1 VSSGQPSSSQP
12 EQLDPTAYQVSG
24 VNSEGFDGVV
34 HLLVAWQPSD
44 NGTPY
49 ADSWERFY
57 GISDETMLYGRFE
70 KWGSYPVEGSPTQDA
85 LDVAAGNPC
94 YELLEQGIL
103 PLLEDVAGEWISHTA
118 IRDVY
123 TSEELFVR
131 MAFQIL
137 TSVPI
142 PVLQGICG
150 AGLQRRKALDLDMYA
165 WLTNNLRKSE
175 SRPTIYMIELTD
187 DIGRPLKYEDMRKL
201 IKGVRV
207 YIDEKV
213 TAKEDFAQRWAQ
225 SVHWVDNLINS
236 VHW

>member
-1 VSSGQPSSSQP
+1 MDSQSSDSSEPESSTSSNTSSQSGSGLQPTQNVSSGQPSSSQP

-103 PLLEDVAGEWISHTA
+103 PLLEDVAGE
-118 IRDVY
+118 
-123 TSEELFVR
+123 
-131 MAFQIL
+131 
-137 TSVPI
+137 
-142 PVLQGICG
+142 
-150 AGLQRRKALDLDMYA
+150 
-165 WLTNNLRKSE
+165 
-175 SRPTIYMIELTD
+175 
-187 DIGRPLKYEDMRKL
+187 
-201 IKGVRV
+201 
-207 YIDEKV
+207 
-213 TAKEDFAQRWAQ
+213 
-225 SVHWVDNLINS
+225 
-236 VHW
+236 